1 MRKVMVNKLM
11 TTYSPLSRNWVLF
24 SIMLLVTGCVS
35 LGGNERPERL
45 LTLTPTNMTSEGAL
59 VRVQRGE
66 AFIVYEPTVPAE
78 LDVLRVPVRVNDS
91 NIAYLKDAIW
101 VERPAKLF
109 GRLLAET
116 IRAQGQRVVLSPGI
130 TAVGGGPRL
139 HGNLLQFGYDAEQ
152 AAVVITYDATL
163 VKKNGEIEQRRFES
177 TILDIEAD
185 VGLVGPILNETAND
199 IALKVALWIDG

>member
-1 MRKVMVNKLM
+1 MVNKLM
-11 TTYSPLSRNWVLF
+11 TTYSPFSRNWVLF

-45 LTLTPTNMTSEGAL
+45 LTLTPTNMASEGAL

-163 VKKNGEIEQRRFES
+163 VKKNGEIEQQRFES

>member
-11 TTYSPLSRNWVLF
+11 TTYSPFSRNWVLF
-24 SIMLLVTGCVS
+24 FIMLLVTGCVS

-45 LTLTPTNMTSEGAL
+45 LTLTPINMASEGAL

-163 VKKNGEIEQRRFES
+163 VKKNGEIEQRRFRS
-177 TILDIEAD
+177 ILDIEAD

>member
-11 TTYSPLSRNWVLF
+11 TTYSPFSRNWVLF

-45 LTLTPTNMTSEGAL
+45 LTLTPTNMASEGAL

>member
-1 MRKVMVNKLM
+1 MVNKLM
-11 TTYSPLSRNWVLF
+11 TTYSPFSRNWVLF

-152 AAVVITYDATL
+152 AAVVITYDAML

>member
-1 MRKVMVNKLM
+1 M
-11 TTYSPLSRNWVLF
+11 
-24 SIMLLVTGCVS
+24 
-35 LGGNERPERL
+35 
-45 LTLTPTNMTSEGAL
+45 
-59 VRVQRGE
+59 
-66 AFIVYEPTVPAE
+66 
-78 LDVLRVPVRVNDS
+78 
-91 NIAYLKDAIW
+91 
-101 VERPAKLF
+101 
-109 GRLLAET
+109 
-116 IRAQGQRVVLSPGI
+116 
-130 TAVGGGPRL
+130 

>member
-11 TTYSPLSRNWVLF
+11 TTYSPFSRNWVLF

-91 NIAYLKDAIW
+91 SIAYLKDAIW

>member
-11 TTYSPLSRNWVLF
+11 TTYSPFSRNWVLF

-152 AAVVITYDATL
+152 AAVVITYDAML

>member
-1 MRKVMVNKLM
+1 MVNKLM

-45 LTLTPTNMTSEGAL
+45 LTLTPTNMASEGAL

>member
-11 TTYSPLSRNWVLF
+11 TTYSPFSRNWVLF
-24 SIMLLVTGCVS
+24 FIMLLVTGCVS

-45 LTLTPTNMTSEGAL
+45 LTLTPINMASEGAL

>member
-1 MRKVMVNKLM
+1 MVNKLM
-11 TTYSPLSRNWVLF
+11 TTYSPFSRNWVLF

-45 LTLTPTNMTSEGAL
+45 LTLTPTNMASEGAL

-152 AAVVITYDATL
+152 AAVVITYDAML

>member
-1 MRKVMVNKLM
+1 MVNKLM

>member
-1 MRKVMVNKLM
+1 MVNKLM
-11 TTYSPLSRNWVLF
+11 TTYSPFSRNWVLF

-45 LTLTPTNMTSEGAL
+45 LTLTPTNMASEGAL

>member
-11 TTYSPLSRNWVLF
+11 TTYSPFSRKWVLF

-45 LTLTPTNMTSEGAL
+45 LTLTPTNMASEGAL

-163 VKKNGEIEQRRFES
+163 VKKNGEIEQQRFES

>member
-1 MRKVMVNKLM
+1 MVNKLM
-11 TTYSPLSRNWVLF
+11 TTYSPFSRNWVLF

>member
-152 AAVVITYDATL
+152 AAVVITYDAML

>member
-11 TTYSPLSRNWVLF
+11 TTYSPRSRNWVLF

>member
-45 LTLTPTNMTSEGAL
+45 LTLTPTNMASEGAL

>member
-11 TTYSPLSRNWVLF
+11 TTYSPFSRNWVLF

-45 LTLTPTNMTSEGAL
+45 LTLTPTNMASEGAL

-152 AAVVITYDATL
+152 AAVVITYDAML

>member
-1 MRKVMVNKLM
+1 MVNKLM

-45 LTLTPTNMTSEGAL
+45 LTLTPINMASEGAL